1 MKRSNVVFRM
11 VVGLAVLLAPATN
24 VHAQEVSTLTEQAQ
38 AEALA
43 KKLQNPIANLISL
56 PIQSNWDFGI
66 GRQTRR
72 DLYHQDRH
80 QLLHKHRVH
89 LRLGTEPVDRAVG
102 L

>member
-1 MKRSNVVFRM
+1 M

-24 VHAQEVSTLTEQAQ
+24 MHAQEASTNTGQSQ

-66 GRQTRR
+66 GQADAT
-72 DLYHQDRH
+72 
-80 QLLHKHRVH
+80 
-89 LRLGTEPVDRAVG
+89 
-102 L
+102 